1 MEWTQIRIER
11 SIKSCISMQL
21 RIKLRGSESMNKS
34 MNKEQ
39 MQNILNS
46 RVHQEE
52 IDKRLIAASTL

>member
-1 MEWTQIRIER
+1 
-11 SIKSCISMQL
+11 MQL